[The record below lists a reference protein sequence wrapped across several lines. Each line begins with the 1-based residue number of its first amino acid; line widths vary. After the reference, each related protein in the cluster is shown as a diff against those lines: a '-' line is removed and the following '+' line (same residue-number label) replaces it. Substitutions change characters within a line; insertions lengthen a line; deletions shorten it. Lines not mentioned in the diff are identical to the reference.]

1 METSKENQ
9 IKKRKIL
16 NYAKNIGFNDVGFT
30 NPSILKKNYR
40 LFNDLKSY
48 IEKNHHGS
56 MGWMGKN
63 LDLRSDPQKLWDKT
77 STIILLTLNYGQ
89 RLKFTKSKKSTDRGI
104 ISIYAQGNDYH
115 LVFKK
120 KLKELGLWLSK
131 EFSGEIKFFVDTA
144 PVMEKPIA
152 QAAGVGWQGK
162 HTNLVSK
169 TFGSWTFLGTIFTNL
184 YLEPDSPTSNHC
196 GSCSACLNVCPTNA
210 FPNPYQ
216 IDSRKCIS
224 YLTIEHKGH
233 IDTNLREAIGNRIYG
248 CDDCLEVCPWN
259 KFAKQT
265 KEFQFIARKDL
276 SNPLLKDLVRL
287 DDKNFRK
294 KFSKSAIKRIGR
306 NRFVRN
312 VLIAIGNSKS
322 TSFVRI
328 VKTLLDDDSSLVR
341 AASVWALFRIMKR
354 NEFIRMKKNY
364 INKEQD
370 SFVLKEWKIVN

>member
-1 METSKENQ
+1 
-9 IKKRKIL
+9 
-16 NYAKNIGFNDVGFT
+16 
-30 NPSILKKNYR
+30 
-40 LFNDLKSY
+40 
-48 IEKNHHGS
+48 
-56 MGWMGKN
+56 
-63 LDLRSDPQKLWDKT
+63 
-77 STIILLTLNYGQ
+77 
-89 RLKFTKSKKSTDRGI
+89 
-104 ISIYAQGNDYH
+104 
-115 LVFKK
+115 
-120 KLKELGLWLSK
+120 
-131 EFSGEIKFFVDTA
+131 
-144 PVMEKPIA
+144 MEKPIA

-184 YLEPDSPTSNHC
+184 YLEPDSSTSDHC
-196 GSCSACLNVCPTNA
+196 GTCSACLDICPTNA

-322 TSFVRI
+322 TSFVKI
-328 VKTLLDDDSSLVR
+328 VKTLLDDDSPLVR
-341 AASVWALFRIMKR
+341 AASVWALFQIMEK
-354 NEFIRMKKNY
+354 NEFIRMKKDY
-364 INKEQD
+364 INKEKD
-370 SFVLKEWKIVN
+370 FFVLKEWKVVN